1 MGYASD
7 KFASITRQQFA
18 DWQQRFLPKQQELM
32 SLATDNSLMNAQLNR
47 TAASAENAVRTAE
60 QAQTNSMARMGV
72 ANTTNPNDN
81 STSMS
86 KALAVAA
93 AQNGT
98 RADAE
103 ERNLSILAGEDARK
117 YVTALTL
124 NQ

>member
-32 SLATDNSLMNAQLNR
+32 SLATDDSLMNAQLNR
-47 TAASAENAVRTAE
+47 TAVSAENAVQTAQ

-72 ANTTNPNDN
+72 ANTTDANDN
-81 STSMS
+81 STGMS
-86 KALAVAA
+86 RALAVAA
-93 AQNGT
+93 AKNGT
-98 RADAE
+98 RTDAE

-117 YVTALTL
+117 YATALTM

>member
-32 SLATDNSLMNAQLNR
+32 SLATDDSLMNAQLNR
-47 TAASAENAVRTAE
+47 TTASAENAVQTAQ

-72 ANTTNPNDN
+72 ANTTNANDN
-81 STSMS
+81 STGMS
-86 KALAVAA
+86 QALAVAA
-93 AQNGT
+93 AKNGT

-117 YVTALTL
+117 YATALTM